1 MSEIPTTDKFG
12 FPAVPCSRCCGRERM
27 EEFLAVDAG
36 RCFKCNG
43 ERVVVLGKA
52 AKAKE
57 AFLAARVQ
65 LKTAA
70 DLAVGDTFATGG
82 HNCITRWT
90 KLLEAPSEA
99 RGGGLL
105 LKTSKGPVVVGHSP
119 ETAAAFPVRLY
130 VPTDVAPYLEGL

>member
-1 MSEIPTTDKFG
+1 MSETPTTDKYG
-12 FPAVPCSRCCGRERM
+12 FPAVPCSRCMGRERM

-36 RCFKCNG
+36 RCFQCKG

-52 AKAKE
+52 AKAKA

-70 DLAVGDTFATGG
+70 DLAVGDTFTTGG
-82 HNCITRWT
+82 HNCITRWM
-90 KLLEAPSEA
+90 KLEGIEEA
-99 RGGGLL
+99 RGGGLKL
-105 LKTSKGPVVVGHSP
+105 NTSKGPVVVGHSP